1 LIGYRRKR
9 DVNKY
14 ERREHRKDMRKAH
27 NDAERRERDKHKR
40 DKVKPKW
47 RKLNDGGYAFGDKFK
62 IGRGGLIAFS
72 CIGCILLF
80 FAVGLTLYP
89 LEAQEGGTCAN
100 PWCEWMDVLTGAD
113 EYGAKQTPK
122 EQVPEEDRDFMPPDK
137 IDEMI
142 SMLPTPSLSILP
154 YFLELP
160 ELIGG
165 GVAPIFLPHAE
176 ARGETEPVCYTK
188 GCFKN
193 IGKTPDGQGKETKSA
208 NPNKEVQ
215 DAKDELQEVE
225 DDIRRLEKLIGEI
238 DIELAEIRLEIN
250 ILENEVEDQEDVV
263 KEMKRQVRHAYDQTV
278 TREDTER
285 ADELSDVYKEEL
297 KELGKLDDD
306 LTKKITEKIDKNIL
320 LADSRDELTV
330 AEMYLPVVLDRV
342 SGAKVDAN
350 LQHQEH
356 QFISI
361 QLSETCN
368 TLIRDGYNEVK
379 VAMVD
384 ETGWVYDE
392 EISQRCPTNQILKDT
407 FDNTIPG
414 VSGEWVERDNDI
426 HREPS
431 KKKDYWKYYK
441 QMPNWKIITVEPD
454 FQMYTRSAVIEVQ
467 ARGFIYASHVGSSDK
482 SPSYT
487 PGSIAVNGT
496 ITPPTTTIHSD
507 IIIGKKCK
515 HVTVAPDL
523 ELITKAVNHLMEN
536 CKDKDSNLS
545 NPITTQLPFLPPQ
558 VQDSE
563 AWKYLKWL
571 KEIAKSF
578 RVE

>member
-1 LIGYRRKR
+1 M
-9 DVNKY
+9 NKY

-27 NDAERRERDKHKR
+27 SDAERRERAKHKR
-40 DKVKPKW
+40 PDKVKPKW

-72 CIGCILLF
+72 CIGVVLLF

-89 LEAQEGGTCAN
+89 LEQQEGGTCAN
-100 PWCEWMDVLTGAD
+100 PFCEWMDVLTGAD

-122 EQVPEEDRDFMPPDK
+122 EQVPEEDRDFLPPDK
-137 IDEMI
+137 IDEMHDL
-142 SMLPTPSLSILP
+142 LPTPSLAILP
-154 YFLELP
+154 HFLELP

-165 GVAPIFLPHAE
+165 GVTPIFLPHAE
-176 ARGETEPVCYTK
+176 ARGETEPVCYTPA
-188 GCFKN
+188 CFKN

-208 NPNKEVQ
+208 DPNKEVQ
-215 DAKDELQEVE
+215 DAKDELEE
-225 DDIRRLEKLIGEI
+225 TENEIKRLEKLIGET
-238 DIELAEIRLEIN
+238 DIRLAELRLEIN
-250 ILENEVEDQEDVV
+250 ILENEIEDQEDVV
-263 KEMKRQVRHAYDQTV
+263 KDLRKQVRYAYDQVV
-278 TREDTER
+278 TKEDTVI
-285 ADELSDVYKEEL
+285 ADELSDTFRDADKEL
-297 KELGKLDDD
+297 KKLEKD
-306 LTKKITEKIDKNIL
+306 LTKKMTERIDKNIL
-320 LADSRDELTV
+320 LAGYKDELKI
-330 AEMYLPVVLDRV
+330 AEIYLPVVLDRV

-350 LQHQEH
+350 LQYQEG

-368 TLIRDGYNEVK
+368 TLIREGLNEAK

-392 EISQRCPTNQILKDT
+392 EISQRCPTNQVLRDT

-414 VSGEWVERDNDI
+414 VSGEWVEYDNDI

-431 KKKDYWKYYK
+431 KYKDYWRYYK
-441 QMPNWKIITVEPD
+441 QMPAWQIITVEPD
-454 FQMYTRSAVIEVQ
+454 FDMYTRSAVIEVQ
-467 ARGFIYASHVGSSDK
+467 ARGFTYTSNIGSDNK
-482 SPSYT
+482 TPSYT
-487 PGSIAVNGT
+487 PGYVAMNGT
-496 ITPPTTTIHSD
+496 VILPTKTVHSN
-507 IIIGKKCK
+507 IIIDSKCK
-515 HVTVAPDL
+515 HITVAPDL
-523 ELITKAVNHLMEN
+523 ALITEAVNHLMEN
-536 CKDKDSNLS
+536 CKDKNANLS

-571 KEIAKSF
+571 KDIAKTF

>member
-1 LIGYRRKR
+1 M
-9 DVNKY
+9 NKY
-14 ERREHRKDMRKAH
+14 ERREHRKDMRKAY

-62 IGRGGLIAFS
+62 IGRGGLIGFG
-72 CIGCILLF
+72 CIGVVLLF

-89 LEAQEGGTCAN
+89 LEQQEGGTCAN

-122 EQVPEEDRDFMPPDK
+122 EQVPEEDRDFLPPS
-137 IDEMI
+137 EML
-142 SMLPTPSLSILP
+142 LPH
-154 YFLELP
+154 FLELP

-165 GVAPIFLPHAE
+165 GVTPIFLPHAE
-176 ARGETEPVCYTK
+176 ARGETEPVCYTPA
-188 GCFKN
+188 CFKN
-193 IGKTPDGQGKETKSA
+193 IGKTPDGGKETKSA
-208 NPNKEVQ
+208 DPNKEVQ
-215 DAKDELQEVE
+215 DAKDELEETE
-225 DDIRRLEKLIGEI
+225 DEIKRLEKLIGET
-238 DIELAEIRLEIN
+238 DIRLAELRLEIN
-250 ILENEVEDQEDVV
+250 ILENEIEDQEDVV
-263 KEMKRQVRHAYDQTV
+263 KDLRRQVRYAYDQVV
-278 TREDTER
+278 TKEDTVI
-285 ADELSDVYKEEL
+285 ADELSDTFRDADKEL
-297 KELGKLDDD
+297 KKLEKD
-306 LTKKITEKIDKNIL
+306 LTKKITERIDKNIL
-320 LADSRDELTV
+320 LAGYRDELNI
-330 AEMYLPVVLDRV
+330 AEIYLPVVLDRV
-342 SGAKVDAN
+342 TGAKVDAN
-350 LQHQEH
+350 LQWQEG

-368 TLIRDGYNEVK
+368 TLIREGLNEVK

-392 EISQRCPTNQILKDT
+392 EISQRCPTNRILKDT
-407 FDNTIPG
+407 FDNTIPS

-431 KKKDYWKYYK
+431 KYKDYWRYYK
-441 QMPNWKIITVEPD
+441 QMPTWQIITVEPD
-454 FQMYTRSAVIEVQ
+454 FDMYTRSAVIEVQ
-467 ARGFIYASHVGSSDK
+467 ARGFTYTHSVGSDNK
-482 SPSYT
+482 TPSYT
-487 PGSIAVNGT
+487 SGYVAMNGT
-496 ITPPTTTIHSD
+496 IIPPTKTIHSD
-507 IIIGKKCK
+507 IIIDAKCK

-523 ELITKAVNHLMEN
+523 ALITEAVNHLMEN
-536 CKDKDSNLS
+536 CKDRNANLS

-571 KEIAKSF
+571 KDIAKSF